1 MGCALPF
8 EQLCKDAAM
17 AMCEV
22 LVLEIYCTRG
32 SMSDIGFESALEHAF
47 GRPLAPELRS
57 QMHLAR
63 SAIF

>member
-47 GRPLAPELRS
+47 GKL
-57 QMHLAR
+57 
-63 SAIF
+63 F